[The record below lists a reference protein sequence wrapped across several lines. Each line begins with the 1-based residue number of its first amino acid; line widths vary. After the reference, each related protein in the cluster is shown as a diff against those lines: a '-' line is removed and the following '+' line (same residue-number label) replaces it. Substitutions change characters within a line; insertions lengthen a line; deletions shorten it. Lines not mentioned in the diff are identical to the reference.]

1 MAGWH
6 YIISVVAIGAGET
19 LAFANYFKILLEQFN
34 LNIAWLDSRVIAI
47 ALVAVFLILNYRGIE
62 QSGKAQIAFMFFSGA
77 VLFVGF
83 CI

>member
-47 ALVAVFLILNYRGIE
+47 ALVAVF
-62 QSGKAQIAFMFFSGA
+62 
-77 VLFVGF
+77 
-83 CI
+83 